1 MKFINIEGNRGNCSI
16 FNPVSIDSPEEKNY
30 CPQTYFTVNNMFSEL
45 ITESEKLQA
54 RTNLDIS
61 WKNLLGEVKS
71 APGLKD
77 FILDQL
83 TYNNIYGNATITES
97 LVGDELI
104 IVNKD
109 GKNKAVKASTLIKS
123 AKEVYSIKLSEFK
136 TPEDFNNLKA
146 AVDAG
151 NIIIVDGTIIK
162 TLSKNIAG
170 TYIMAVT
177 DITIHGYSENEHE
190 YINSYISIGFNS
202 NGTYNVDNTQT
213 ILKSG
218 FDGTKFLSDDGTYK
232 EIVISTKIS
241 ELEDDLSIVTLNDNT
256 PIVESLGEDV
266 LIPIKQNGEN
276 KAVSVANLIKGDKEL
291 FIITP
296 TPEGEFPTILTK
308 DYLNSGM
315 PVISLEGMY
324 ITKTFS
330 RTIIDMGAT
339 YYEDYYIVNPAFRSG
354 EKAIGLTASYRPN
367 KPDNPVSF
375 SITSENII
383 PLFYDGDGTK
393 FLSDD
398 GTYKE
403 VIPGIQEIPKATSSV
418 LGGIKTGFNN
428 QGKNYKVQLDNSG
441 NAYVNVP
448 WEDTTYTNATQTTD
462 GLMSKEDKTKLDG
475 LAGAY
480 IQIVT
485 LATYEAM
492 YAAGTLDENTVYHIK
507 G

>member
-1 MKFINIEGNRGNCSI
+1 MTKYIHIEKGMEDWLIPDLPNNYIDIEQGNKDI
-16 FNPVSIDSPEEKNY
+16 FTLDQVAIPGYGNY
-30 CPQTYFTVNNMFSEL
+30 CPGDKYFFTENFFSEL
-45 ITESEKLQA
+45 ITEEARSQA
-54 RTNLDIS
+54 RSNLDIS
-61 WKNLLGEVKS
+61 WKNLLGEVES

-83 TYNNIYGNATITES
+83 TYNNIYGNATTTES
-97 LVGDELI
+97 LIGDELI
-104 IVNKD
+104 IVNQD

-170 TYIMAVT
+170 TYIMAAT
-177 DITIHGYSENEHE
+177 DITIHGQSENEHE
-190 YINSYISIGFNS
+190 YTNSYISIGFNS

-213 ILKSG
+213 TLKSG
-218 FDGTKFLSDDGTYK
+218 YDGTKFL
-232 EIVISTKIS
+232 
-241 ELEDDLSIVTLNDNT
+241 
-256 PIVESLGEDV
+256 
-266 LIPIKQNGEN
+266 
-276 KAVSVANLIKGDKEL
+276 A
-291 FIITP
+291 
-296 TPEGEFPTILTK
+296 
-308 DYLNSGM
+308 
-315 PVISLEGMY
+315 
-324 ITKTFS
+324 
-330 RTIIDMGAT
+330 
-339 YYEDYYIVNPAFRSG
+339 
-354 EKAIGLTASYRPN
+354 
-367 KPDNPVSF
+367 
-375 SITSENII
+375 
-383 PLFYDGDGTK
+383 
-393 FLSDD
+393 DD

-403 VIPGIQEIPKATSSV
+403 VISGIQEIPKATSSA
-418 LGGIKTGFNN
+418 LGGIKTGFKNSE
-428 QGKNYKVQLDNSG
+428 KNYKVQLDNSG

-448 WEDTTYTNATQTTD
+448 WEDNNTEYEKATSTTFGLVKIGYTTNGKNYSVALDSSGKMFVNVPWENTTYTNATQTTD

-475 LAGAY
+475 LTGAY